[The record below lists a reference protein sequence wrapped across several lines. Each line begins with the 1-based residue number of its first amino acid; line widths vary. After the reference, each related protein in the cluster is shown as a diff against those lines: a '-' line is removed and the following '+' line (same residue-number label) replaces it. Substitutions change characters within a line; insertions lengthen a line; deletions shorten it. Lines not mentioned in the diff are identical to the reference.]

1 MTDHQH
7 SAGHQHQASPAE
19 PDMTELLDLDA
30 EVLHAYLAEVM
41 DLVHDRA
48 GDPPPRR
55 ILDLGSGTGTGTLA
69 LLRRFDGAEV
79 TAVDMS
85 AHGLQ
90 HLLAKARALA
100 VADRIHTV
108 EADLDAGLPDVG
120 TVDLVWA
127 SASLHHMA
135 DPGRVLAE
143 VFAALRPGGLLA
155 VAELSSFPRFLPDDI
170 GLGTPGLEARIQ
182 ALLAQAR
189 AEALPHM
196 GSDWGPLLSKAGFTV
211 EPERTFAI
219 DLAAPLPAAAGR
231 YAQVSLGRMRSRLA
245 DGLSIEDLSTLD
257 TLLTGE
263 GPDSLLRRDDLVV
276 RTERSVWIAARP

>member
-1 MTDHQH
+1 
-7 SAGHQHQASPAE
+7 
-19 PDMTELLDLDA
+19 MTELLDLDA
-30 EVLHAYLAEVM
+30 EVLHAYLSEVM
-41 DLVHDRA
+41 DLIRERA
-48 GDPPPRR
+48 GDPPPHR

-69 LLRRFDGAEV
+69 LLRRFEGAEV

-85 AHGLQ
+85 PHGLQ
-90 HLLAKARALA
+90 HLLEKARALG

-108 EADLDAGLPDVG
+108 EADLDAGFPDVG

-127 SASLHHMA
+127 SASMHHMA
-135 DPGRVLAE
+135 DPGRVLGE

-170 GLGTPGLEARIQ
+170 GVGRPGLEARIHD
-182 ALLAQAR
+182 LLAQAR

-196 GSDWGPLLSKAGFTV
+196 GSDWGPLLGKAGFTV

-219 DLAAPLPAAAGR
+219 DLTAPLPAGAGR

-245 DGLSIEDLSTLD
+245 DGLSAEDLSTLD
-257 TLLTGE
+257 KILTGD
-263 GPDSLLRRDDLVV
+263 GPDSLVRRDDLVV
-276 RTERSVWIAARP
+276 RTERSVWVAARP